1 LRLTEIKLAGFK
13 SFVDPTHIPVPGQLV
28 GIVGPNGCGKSNIID
43 AVRWVLGESS
53 AKHLRGETMQDVLFN
68 GSGNRQAVNR
78 ASVELIFDNSL
89 GKAGGQW
96 ASYSEISV
104 KRLLERDGDSSYY
117 INNMHVRRRDIA
129 DIFLGTGVGARA
141 YAIIEQGMISRIIEA
156 KPEELRIFLE
166 EAAGVSKYRERRKE
180 TESRLADTREN
191 LLRVDDIR
199 TELEKQLEHLST
211 QAEVASR
218 YHLLQ
223 DQLRFSQNLL
233 WLHKKR
239 DAGAV
244 RDRCVRDIEK
254 LGVELEAQTARLRE
268 TEAALEVLRQ
278 EHHAAGDAVHE
289 AQGQLYESNAEFARV
304 EQQIQHVRENRHRVE
319 SRLADMRAQLSQAEQ
334 QIGTQQTSLDEWRQ
348 EESRAQEAAEVS
360 AAAHLAAGDQLPLA
374 EQMFRECSEGRN
386 GLQRSVAENAKE
398 LQLEQTR
405 CEHALKILA
414 QLAQREQRLR
424 EEQKAL
430 PAPDDAEFQRLDS
443 NRSELDAR
451 LHEQRSVLDAQ
462 EARVPELDQALRGCA
477 AAVETAAHEVASL
490 QARVN
495 ALRQIQDGIARSEG
509 MEGWLSSHQLDS
521 SRRLWQDIEIE
532 AGWED
537 ALEAVL
543 RERLNGISLGNLDD
557 ATRWI
562 GEPPPAKMS
571 LFAGDETAVVTP
583 AAAGDLRPLSAYVH
597 CKNSSAAAVLNDW
610 LYQVYVVDDSQA
622 GLAQRNQLAPGA
634 MLVSAEGHVFT
645 RHSVS
650 FHAPDSELHGVLSR
664 EREIEQLAIRL
675 ADGEDQLAAQRAR
688 HAAADA
694 DFEQQQTMLAHLRAE
709 LDETRRQSHAAEL
722 EITRFTEQAQRVSQR
737 GEQLAAEL
745 AEIDEQTGT
754 ERAQHDTADE
764 NAGRCDRRRIELEGQ
779 FNAAQAAYVE
789 AEAALAE
796 QRLAVAQADRNAQ
809 EASFHLKTCVNKI
822 AEIDNAIR
830 LVRENL
836 STVQTGIVKHETELA
851 ELNETPLT
859 AELARVLEIRTQKE
873 QAVAAARD
881 LLESAETAL
890 RQTEQER
897 LSIEQGLDPI
907 RERINDA
914 KLKEQEARLTEEQYS
929 QQLFDVSADEAA
941 LEPHLEK
948 GKRGSALQGDITRL
962 SNEIATLGAVNLAA
976 LDELETSKQRK
987 EYLDSQSLDLNTA
1000 LSTLEDAIHRIDRE
1014 TRDRLQHTFDVVNGH
1029 FGELFPSLFGGG
1041 QARLV
1046 LSGEE
1051 ILDSGVQ
1058 VIAQPPGKKNS
1069 SIHLLS
1075 GGEKA
1080 LTALSLV
1087 FAMFQLNPAPF
1098 CLLDE
1103 VDAPLDDS
1111 NTERFCGLVKK
1122 MSANSQFMFI
1132 SHNKITME
1140 LANQLVGI
1148 TMQEAGVSR
1157 VVAVDIE
1164 EAMKLAEVAA

>member
-1 LRLTEIKLAGFK
+1 MRLTEIRLAGFK

-96 ASYSEISV
+96 ATYAEISV

-117 INNMHVRRRDIA
+117 INNIHVRRRDIA

-180 TESRLADTREN
+180 TEARLADTREN

-199 TELEKQLEHLST
+199 TELEKQLDHLRA

-218 YHLLQ
+218 YHTLQ
-223 DQLRFSQNLL
+223 EQLRFSQNLL

-244 RDRCVRDIEK
+244 RDRCAREIET

-268 TEAALEVLRQ
+268 TETALEDLRQ
-278 EHHAAGDAVHE
+278 SHHAAGDAVHE
-289 AQGQLYESNAEFARV
+289 AQGQLYESNAEFARI
-304 EQQIQHVRENRHRVE
+304 EQQIQHVRENRQRVE
-319 SRLADMRAQLSQAEQ
+319 SRLADLRQQLLQSES
-334 QIGTQQTSLDEWRQ
+334 QIGLQQASLDQWRQ
-348 EESRAQEAAEVS
+348 EEASAQGAAE
-360 AAAHLAAGDQLPLA
+360 ACRAAHTAANEQLPLA
-374 EQMFRECSEGRN
+374 EQVYRDSSDARDA
-386 GLQRSVAENAKE
+386 LQRSVADNAKE

-424 EEQKAL
+424 EEQAAL
-430 PAPDDAEFQRLDS
+430 PLPDDAESQRLEATKA
-443 NRSELDAR
+443 ELEAR
-451 LHEQRSVLDAQ
+451 LQEQRAVLDAQ
-462 EARVPELDQALRGCA
+462 EARVPELDLALRGCA
-477 AAVETAAHEVASL
+477 AAVEAAAQQVASL
-490 QARVN
+490 EARVS
-495 ALRQIQDGIARSEG
+495 ALRQIQDGIGRSEG
-509 MEGWLSSHQLDS
+509 MTGWLASHHLDT

-543 RERLNGISLGNLDD
+543 RERLNGIVLGNLDD
-557 ATRWI
+557 AARWV
-562 GEPPPAKMS
+562 GELPPGKMTVY
-571 LFAGDETAVVTP
+571 AADDGAATAPVP
-583 AAAGDLRPLSAYVH
+583 HGELRPLAAFVR
-597 CKNSSAAAVLNDW
+597 CKNPAAAAVLNDW
-610 LYQVYVVDDSQA
+610 LLQVYVVSDRHA
-622 GLAQRNQLAPGA
+622 GLAQRNQLPAGA
-634 MLVSAEGHVFT
+634 LLVSADGHVFT

-650 FHAPDSELHGVLSR
+650 FHAPDSDLHGVLSR
-664 EREIEQLAIRL
+664 ERELEELATQLA
-675 ADGEDQLAAQRAR
+675 GGQDQLANQRAAY
-688 HAAADA
+688 AAADA
-694 DFEQQQTMLAHLRAE
+694 EFERHQAMLSRLRAE
-709 LDETRRQSHAAEL
+709 LDETRRCNHEAEL
-722 EITRFTEQAQRVSQR
+722 EITRFSEQAQRITQR
-737 GEQLAAEL
+737 GEQIAGEL
-745 AEIDEQTGT
+745 AEIDEQTGQ
-754 ERAQHDTADE
+754 ERAQHDSAQD
-764 NAGRCDRRRIELEGQ
+764 NVGRCDKQRIELQAQ
-779 FNAAQAAYVE
+779 FAAAQTAYAE
-789 AEAALAE
+789 AEAALSR
-796 QRLAVAQADRNAQ
+796 QREAVTQAGRSDQ
-809 EASFHLKTCVNKI
+809 EASFHLKTCANKI
-822 AEIDNAIR
+822 AEIDNAMR

-836 STVQTGIVKHETELA
+836 ATVQTGLARHEAELA
-851 ELNETPLT
+851 ELDETPLT
-859 AELARVLEIRTQKE
+859 TELARVLEIRTQKE
-873 QAVAAARD
+873 QLVAAARD
-881 LLESAETAL
+881 ALEAAETAL

-897 LSIEQGLDPI
+897 LMIEQGLDPI
-907 RERINDA
+907 RERVSA
-914 KLKEQEARLTEEQYS
+914 ARLKEQEARLTEEQFS
-929 QQLFDVSADEAA
+929 QQLFEVSADEAA

-948 GKRGSALQGDITRL
+948 GKRGGALQGDITRL
-962 SNEIATLGAVNLAA
+962 TNEIATLGAVNLAA
-976 LDELETSKQRK
+976 LDELETSQQRK

-1014 TRDRLQHTFDVVNGH
+1014 TRERLQHTFDVVNGH

-1111 NTERFCGLVKK
+1111 NTERFCQLVKK
-1122 MSANSQFMFI
+1122 MSANSQFMYI

-1140 LANQLVGI
+1140 IANQLIGI
-1148 TMQEAGVSR
+1148 TMQEPGVSR

-1164 EAMKLAEVAA
+1164 EAMKLAEAAA

>member
-53 AKHLRGETMQDVLFN
+53 ARHLRGETMQDVLFN
-68 GSGNRQAVNR
+68 GSGNRQPVNR

-96 ASYSEISV
+96 ASFAEISV

-117 INNMHVRRRDIA
+117 INNIHVRRRDIA

-156 KPEELRIFLE
+156 KPEELRVFLE

-180 TESRLADTREN
+180 TEARLADTREN

-199 TELEKQLEHLST
+199 TELDKQLEHLQS

-218 YHLLQ
+218 YHTLQ

-233 WLHKKR
+233 WLHRKR
-239 DAGAV
+239 EASAT
-244 RDRCVRDIEK
+244 RERCVRDIDR
-254 LGVELEAQTARLRE
+254 LGIELEAQTARLRE
-268 TEAALEVLRQ
+268 TESALEELRQ
-278 EHHAAGDAVHE
+278 RHHAAGDAVHE
-289 AQGQLYESNAEFARV
+289 AQGQLYETNAEFARL
-304 EQQIQHVRENRHRVE
+304 EQQIQHVRENRRRVE
-319 SRLADMRAQLSQAEQ
+319 AGLSDLRAQLQ
-334 QIGTQQTSLDEWRQ
+334 QGEAQLEGQQSSLDEWRG
-348 EESRAQEAAEVS
+348 EEARAQSAAES
-360 AAAHLAAGDQLPLA
+360 CRLAHLAENERLPLA
-374 EQMFRECSEGRN
+374 EQAFRNALDGRDV
-386 GLQRSVAENAKE
+386 LQKVVADNAQE

-424 EEQKAL
+424 EEQAAL
-430 PAPDDAEFQRLDS
+430 PVPDDAEFQRLS
-443 NRSELDAR
+443 AAHAGLDAR
-451 LHEQRSVLDAQ
+451 QRSERANLDAQ
-462 EARVPELDQALRGCA
+462 EARVPALDADLRESA
-477 AAVETAAHEVASL
+477 AAVEAAAQQVASL
-490 QARVN
+490 EARVG
-495 ALRQIQDGIARSEG
+495 ALRQIQDRIGRSEG
-509 MEGWLSSHQLDS
+509 MDGWLAGHQLDTA
-521 SRRLWQDIEIE
+521 RRLWQDIEIE

-543 RERLNGISLGNLDD
+543 RERLNGIALGNLDD
-557 ATRWI
+557 AARWV
-562 GEPPPAKMS
+562 GELPPGKMTV
-571 LFAGDETAVVTP
+571 FAGDGTQAPAP
-583 AAAGDLRPLSAYVH
+583 AACGELRPLVSYVRGR
-597 CKNSSAAAVLNDW
+597 NAAANAALHDW
-610 LYQVYVVDDSQA
+610 LQQVYVVSDRHA
-622 GLAQRNQLAPGA
+622 GLAQRFQLPHGA
-634 MLVSAEGHVFT
+634 LLVSADGHVFT

-664 EREIEQLAIRL
+664 ERELDQLSGQLA
-675 ADGEDQLAAQRAR
+675 AGQNELAAQRAR

-694 DFEQQQTMLAHLRAE
+694 AFEQHQALLAEMRQA
-709 LDETRRQSHAAEL
+709 LDDTRRQCHEAEL
-722 EITRFTEQAQRVSQR
+722 AITRFSEQAQRITQR
-737 GEQLAAEL
+737 GEQIGAEL
-745 AEIDEQTGT
+745 AEIDAHTGQ
-754 ERAQHDTADE
+754 ERAQHDSAQASVGQRDKQ
-764 NAGRCDRRRIELEGQ
+764 RIELQGQ
-779 FNAAQAAYVE
+779 LAAAQSAYAA
-789 AEAALAE
+789 ADAGLAQQRQAIAL
-796 QRLAVAQADRNAQ
+796 ADRNAQ

-822 AEIDNAIR
+822 AEIDNAMR
-830 LVRENL
+830 LVRENV
-836 STVQTGIVKHETELA
+836 STLLAGIARHEKELG
-851 ELNETPLT
+851 ELDETPLT
-859 AELARVLEIRTQKE
+859 AELERVLQIRTQKE
-873 QAVAAARD
+873 QSVAAARD
-881 LLESAETAL
+881 ALEGAETAL
-890 RQTEQER
+890 RQTEQDR
-897 LSIEQGLDPI
+897 LLIEQGLEPI

-914 KLKEQEARLTEEQYS
+914 RLKEQEARLTEEQFS
-929 QQLFDVSADEAA
+929 QQLFEVNANEAE

-948 GKRGSALQGDITRL
+948 GKRASALQADITRL
-962 SNEIATLGAVNLAA
+962 GNEIAALGAVNLAA
-976 LDELETSKQRK
+976 LDELETSRQRK

-1014 TRDRLQHTFDVVNGH
+1014 TRERLQHTFDVVNGH

-1041 QARLV
+1041 QARLI

-1051 ILDSGVQ
+1051 ILDAGVQ

-1087 FAMFQLNPAPF
+1087 FALFQLNPAPF

-1122 MSANSQFMFI
+1122 MSGNSQFMFI

-1140 LANQLVGI
+1140 LANQLIGI

-1157 VVAVDIE
+1157 VVAVDID
-1164 EAMKLAEVAA
+1164 EAMKLAEVA